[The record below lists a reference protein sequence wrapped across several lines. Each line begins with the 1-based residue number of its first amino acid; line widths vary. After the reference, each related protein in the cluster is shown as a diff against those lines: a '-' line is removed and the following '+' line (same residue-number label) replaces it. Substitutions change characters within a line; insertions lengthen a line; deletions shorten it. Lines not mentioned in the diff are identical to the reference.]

1 MSKNINKKW
10 LIIFIFLLPF
20 AAFENTF
27 KAFVFK
33 EVFDY
38 FEAANKLPLVNL
50 IIFTIGGYFLIM
62 ISQTLYNFTVHQI
75 IFMKISALKQKVFKI
90 FIYSDNL
97 LQEKNTAS
105 YVSFLLNDLKLIQTN
120 YYDSL
125 LKIILNLI
133 IFFISISAIFF
144 LNSTMAILLIVVFI
158 IPSLIPQLFK
168 KRIVNQ
174 TEDWTNKNEIYT
186 GKVKDAFT
194 GIDTIRGYGME
205 KRMIDDHITYN
216 STVERS
222 FATLNNWRVL
232 SDNIVGFFGLCG
244 FFFVN
249 LYGIILATRGVIT
262 IGTVLAII
270 QLSNTIIAPALD
282 SLEEYNKILTTKKIR
297 DRIQNFIK
305 STPDIPA
312 NHQAISFK
320 DALTCE
326 NLTYK
331 IGDKM
336 ILSDLNLE
344 IKKGKKILITGP
356 SGSGKSTLLKILQK
370 RIQNY
375 QGTIKLDG
383 VNFLDVDA
391 ISFYKTISMINQKP
405 FLFDDTLR
413 NNIILGE
420 NYSEADIINACSR
433 AGLTEV
439 IFDKGLD
446 YKVGEDGKNLSG
458 GQRQRIEIARAFLR
472 NREILLMDE
481 ATSSLDRETAKE
493 IEQIVLLDKE
503 LTVVSVSHHFEKEN
517 LSVYDE
523 LIVLIDGNIVEFG
536 SFEQLMHRP
545 HSYVHFLA

>member
-1 MSKNINKKW
+1 
-10 LIIFIFLLPF
+10 
-20 AAFENTF
+20 
-27 KAFVFK
+27 
-33 EVFDY
+33 
-38 FEAANKLPLVNL
+38 
-50 IIFTIGGYFLIM
+50 
-62 ISQTLYNFTVHQI
+62 
-75 IFMKISALKQKVFKI
+75 
-90 FIYSDNL
+90 
-97 LQEKNTAS
+97 
-105 YVSFLLNDLKLIQTN
+105 
-120 YYDSL
+120 
-125 LKIILNLI
+125 
-133 IFFISISAIFF
+133 
-144 LNSTMAILLIVVFI
+144 
-158 IPSLIPQLFK
+158 
-168 KRIVNQ
+168 
-174 TEDWTNKNEIYT
+174 
-186 GKVKDAFT
+186 
-194 GIDTIRGYGME
+194 
-205 KRMIDDHITYN
+205 
-216 STVERS
+216 
-222 FATLNNWRVL
+222 
-232 SDNIVGFFGLCG
+232 
-244 FFFVN
+244 
-249 LYGIILATRGVIT
+249 GVIT

-420 NYSEADIINACSR
+420 NYSETDIINACSR

-523 LIVLIDGNIVEFG
+523 IIVLIDGNIVEFG